1 MYDSI
6 SFSIKLE
13 STMKLFLKYLL
24 FWIIFLSQLGCSI
37 DRRPINLVVFF
48 TDDQRFN
55 TIHALGNEEILTPNM
70 DRLVRMGVSF
80 TQAYVMGSLHGAV
93 CAPSRAMLLTGQ
105 PYMSIP
111 REFVDRGHAP
121 ADKRFEFIT
130 FPELLKN
137 KGYTT
142 FFTGKWHNHT
152 SKIPES
158 FSKGD
163 NIFIGGMHWPK
174 DGGHHRPQ
182 LWHFDSTAV
191 FDEQDKWQASEFSSK
206 MYSNA
211 AIEFLEQQPPSNP
224 FCLYV
229 AYTSPHDPREA
240 PDEFARLYDPA
251 NISLPENFAP
261 QHPFD
266 NGHLRTRDEN
276 LLPFPRTE
284 ASIKKEIAAYYAM
297 ISEVDA
303 QIGRVLDALEEKKCL
318 DKTVIVFAGDNGL
331 AVGQHGLLGKQ
342 NLYEHSVRVPLII
355 AAPGIKGNRITP
367 ALSYL
372 HDIYPTICDLLGL
385 KTPSGVEGESLFPIL
400 KNQQDK
406 HRDHLLLAHA
416 REMRAIRTAD
426 DWKLIRYFVK
436 GETREQLFNLREDE
450 WETHDLSDNS
460 DYSSKKEELKS
471 LLLQST
477 QAYEDDFIRPFI
489 HYARSSVDGPVK
501 VSISSSFPE
510 AEIRYSINGD
520 LPDRKSSV
528 YEQPFMLEQSAL
540 IRAAVF
546 GGDEMIGQVDSAE
559 VKINSEVENIIL
571 PSLPSPKYP
580 GAGRITLMDGANGT
594 ANFQNGNWLGFEGED
609 VETTVV
615 FKKQRSV
622 SKIGIR
628 FLNQP
633 GAWIFPPKGFKV
645 LASTDGAR
653 FWTIAE
659 MNDLSAS
666 FTDKPGPQ
674 EFKMTVPPQ
683 KARFIKFEIENQGF
697 CPDWHPGKGQKAWL
711 FLDELFLE
719 D

>member
-1 MYDSI
+1 
-6 SFSIKLE
+6 
-13 STMKLFLKYLL
+13 MKLFLKYLL

-158 FSKGD
+158 FSGGD

-229 AYTSPHDPREA
+229 AYTSPHDPRVA

-303 QIGRVLDALEEKKCL
+303 QIGRVLDALEEKKM
-318 DKTVIVFAGDNGL
+318 
-331 AVGQHGLLGKQ
+331 LG
-342 NLYEHSVRVPLII
+342 
-355 AAPGIKGNRITP
+355 
-367 ALSYL
+367 
-372 HDIYPTICDLLGL
+372 
-385 KTPSGVEGESLFPIL
+385 
-400 KNQQDK
+400 
-406 HRDHLLLAHA
+406 
-416 REMRAIRTAD
+416 
-426 DWKLIRYFVK
+426 
-436 GETREQLFNLREDE
+436 
-450 WETHDLSDNS
+450 
-460 DYSSKKEELKS
+460 
-471 LLLQST
+471 
-477 QAYEDDFIRPFI
+477 
-489 HYARSSVDGPVK
+489 
-501 VSISSSFPE
+501 
-510 AEIRYSINGD
+510 
-520 LPDRKSSV
+520 
-528 YEQPFMLEQSAL
+528 
-540 IRAAVF
+540 
-546 GGDEMIGQVDSAE
+546 
-559 VKINSEVENIIL
+559 
-571 PSLPSPKYP
+571 
-580 GAGRITLMDGANGT
+580 
-594 ANFQNGNWLGFEGED
+594 QNGHCIC
-609 VETTVV
+609 
-615 FKKQRSV
+615 R
-622 SKIGIR
+622 
-628 FLNQP
+628 
-633 GAWIFPPKGFKV
+633 
-645 LASTDGAR
+645 
-653 FWTIAE
+653 
-659 MNDLSAS
+659 
-666 FTDKPGPQ
+666 
-674 EFKMTVPPQ
+674 
-683 KARFIKFEIENQGF
+683 
-697 CPDWHPGKGQKAWL
+697 
-711 FLDELFLE
+711 
-719 D
+719 